1 MKKPIGV
8 LAVSLLM
15 SLPASAAPIVE
26 LFEWSF
32 NVTKDGTTNFYDC
45 VPSAGG
51 CPVFQFVPP
60 QFGAQGALQATFT
73 GAGNYVFAAFYD
85 YELYDVAVDGGSFT
99 NEYGQ
104 VAGAPGAGV
113 SWEIDEP
120 GYVFGDIFS
129 HVSATPPG
137 LDNTNAI
144 NLGAFPNGD
153 DVSFAL
159 ARAFVLAAD
168 QEAILQITISETA
181 PSGGFYLQQT
191 DLATS
196 QNLYFYTA
204 MQVRDIGGG
213 GAEIPEPATYV
224 SLTIGATALM
234 AMHLRRRFRN
244 GR

>member
-15 SLPASAAPIVE
+15 SLPASAAPVVE

-60 QFGAQGALQATFT
+60 QFGAQGTLQATFT

-153 DVSFAL
+153 DVSFAM
-159 ARAFVLAAD
+159 ARAFVLAANE
-168 QEAILQITISETA
+168 EAILQITISETA
-181 PSGGFYLQQT
+181 PGGFYLQQS
-191 DLATS
+191 DLSTS

-204 MQVRDIGGG
+204 MQIRDIGGEP
-213 GAEIPEPATYV
+213 EIPEPATYI
-224 SLTIGATALM
+224 SFLIGAAALIGI
-234 AMHLRRRFRN
+234 HLGRRFKQAR
-244 GR
+244 